1 MDVHVCAVTVYT
13 ARLHVLTMPSSLR
26 SAVASFPL
34 PLDIDRV
41 TGGLVALLGL
51 AVGGC
56 LAAFVPLTDG
66 LRLLA
71 IHVCWAAPGVWYLHR
86 GLTAETR
93 GHAWWF
99 GPVVGQCGS
108 LLFLLVPWSL
118 GHRGSAQ
125 LLLAPLAWWLVL
137 GVVAKVFPAPA
148 LRLPTVGKA
157 DLRAVCLV
165 LLLVPALLVLPAA
178 KLGEDRPDGR
188 AYRAYFTADVIWAMA
203 VVAEVSK
210 GDMPPQNPFIHN
222 EPLRYYWLSHFLSA
236 VEYRTMGDGVTK
248 AQILLTNALAAGL
261 VFVAFFYGLIRTAVG
276 TPWVAAV
283 AASSPF
289 LWNSFEG
296 LDRLVV
302 HWMQGQ
308 PWSALTTINID
319 SVTRWFYGGL
329 PVDGLQRMLLYQPH
343 HLIGYA
349 AGLFALI
356 VVARAEAPWRPFV
369 ALAAGAGLACS
380 VLLSTF
386 TALLLAATVA
396 CVYAWRLIDARRWMA
411 LPLCAIV
418 GAIPMVGAVAI
429 TEYFEYVDRSGGS
442 FLRIGVNAGAAHNWW
457 WNLLLSFGPLLPL
470 ALVGIVIAGRR
481 LDARAL
487 PAAVLGV
494 VALAFYFL
502 VDVPEVSGWVAWRAG
517 HLLLM
522 ASAVFVGVVLERV
535 MALTSRATRAVALT
549 TVALLAVAAA
559 PTVAIDIYNAQ
570 DTDNP
575 HMGPGF
581 PWVLRISSDEQA
593 ALRWLQVN
601 TKPWDLVQVDAIERG
616 PGSWAYIPAF
626 GERRMA
632 GGVPI
637 SMVPVSKYER
647 VSRDIQRNLF
657 GADTA
662 LDAFM
667 TASRYNIRYLYL
679 GRQERR
685 RWPGFEAMLAGA
697 PHLYARMF
705 STPDAAIYRVG
716 RPVMLET
723 HARPPLEE

>member
-1 MDVHVCAVTVYT
+1 
-13 ARLHVLTMPSSLR
+13 MPSSLR

-34 PLDIDRV
+34 LLDIDRV
-41 TGGLVALLGL
+41 TAGLVVLLGL
-51 AVGGC
+51 AIAGC
-56 LAAFVPLTDG
+56 LAAFVPLDEG

-71 IHVCWAAPGVWYLHR
+71 IHLCWAAPGVWYLR
-86 GLTAETR
+86 RALTAETR

-99 GPVVGQCGS
+99 GPVIGQCGS
-108 LLFLLVPWSL
+108 LLLLLVPWSL

-125 LLLAPLAWWLVL
+125 LLLAPLAWWLIL
-137 GVVAKVFPAPA
+137 GVVARVCPAPA
-148 LRLPTVGKA
+148 LRLPSVAKA

-178 KLGEDRPDGR
+178 KLGEDRPEGR

-236 VEYRTMGDGVTK
+236 VEYRTMGDHLTK
-248 AQILLTNALAAGL
+248 EQVLLTNALAAGL
-261 VFVAFFYGLIRTAVG
+261 VFLAFFYGLIRTAIG

-283 AASSPF
+283 AASGPF

-302 HWMQGQ
+302 HWRAGV
-308 PWSALTTINID
+308 PWEALTTINID

-349 AGLFALI
+349 AGLFGLI

-396 CVYAWRLIDARRWMA
+396 CVYAWRLIHERRWLA
-411 LPLCAIV
+411 LPLCAVV
-418 GAIPMVGAVAI
+418 GAVPMVVAVAI
-429 TEYFEYVDRSGGS
+429 TEYFEYVDRSGGN
-442 FLRIGVNAGAAHNWW
+442 FLRFGLNPGAAQHWW

-470 ALVGIVIAGRR
+470 ALVGIVIALRR

-487 PAAVLGV
+487 PACVLAF
-494 VALAFYFL
+494 VALVFYFF
-502 VDVPEVSGWVAWRAG
+502 VDVPEVGGWVAWRAG

-522 ASAVFVGVVLERV
+522 ASAVLVGVVLERV
-535 MALTSRATRAVALT
+535 LEFTSRATRAMALT
-549 TVALLAVAAA
+549 TVGLVALAAA

-581 PWVLRISSDEQA
+581 PWVLRISNDEQA

-637 SMVPVSKYER
+637 SMVPVSKYEQ
-647 VSRDIQRNLF
+647 VSLDIQRNLF

-662 LDAFM
+662 LDAFR

-685 RWPGFEAMLAGA
+685 RWPRFEAMVLGA
-697 PHLYARMF
+697 PHLYARVF
-705 STPDAAIYRVG
+705 STSDAAIYLVG
-716 RPVMLET
+716 RPLMLEQ
-723 HARPPLEE
+723 HPWPAVEE